1 MPKSSVIL
9 VSNLDNCFKTAKSI
23 FNVFSVF
30 GNIEKILLMK
40 NL

>member
-9 VSNLDNCFKTAKSI
+9 VSNLDNCFKSAKAI